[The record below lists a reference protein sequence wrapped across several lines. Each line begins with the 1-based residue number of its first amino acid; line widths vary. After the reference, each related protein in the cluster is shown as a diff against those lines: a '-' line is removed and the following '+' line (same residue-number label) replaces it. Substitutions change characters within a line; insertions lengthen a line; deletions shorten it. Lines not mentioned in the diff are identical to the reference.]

1 MKPSG
6 QYTILVANRG
16 TGSVHRATVPV
27 RPIAIAICVVLA
39 TPILIGMGAA
49 WKAYSNGTNLRASQE
64 TLELENENYRQATDA
79 LASQIGELQ
88 LAIADLGDRSDL
100 DPNLARAMDR
110 LPAIVKAGATGG
122 AAPAARSTTT
132 GRSQSDPGY
141 ARTLQA
147 LASPDDTFG
156 LLRVLLEGL
165 DSRLT
170 VVSHAV
176 EQRNALADATPSMWP
191 SIGWLS
197 STMGMRKD
205 PITGN
210 AEYHSGLDIATER
223 GTPVFATAAGTVK
236 HVGRRGNYGNLIV
249 IDHGFGLETRYGHL
263 LKYLVTPGSKV
274 SRGDVIAQVGA
285 TGRATGYHLHY
296 EVVANGRMINP
307 LTLLTQK
314 PLTR

>member
-1 MKPSG
+1 
-6 QYTILVANRG
+6 VANRN
-16 TGSVHRATVPV
+16 TGSVHRATVPA
-27 RPIAIAICVVLA
+27 RPLAIAICVMLA

-49 WKAYSNGTNLRASQE
+49 WKAHSNGAGLRASQQ
-64 TLELENENYRQATDA
+64 TLELENENYRQASDA
-79 LASQIGELQ
+79 LSSQIGELQ
-88 LAIADLGDRSDL
+88 RAIADLGERSDL

-110 LPAIVKAGATGG
+110 LPAIVKASAMGG
-122 AAPAARSTTT
+122 AMPAVRPTSTQ
-132 GRSQSDPGY
+132 GAQQDQSF
-141 ARTLQA
+141 ARTLSA

-165 DSRLT
+165 NSRLT
-170 VVSHAV
+170 MVSHAL

-205 PITGN
+205 PITGGAN
-210 AEYHSGLDIATER
+210 YHSGLDIASER
-223 GTPVFATAAGTVK
+223 GNPVFATAAGTVK
-236 HVGRRGNYGNLIV
+236 HAGRKGAYGNLVV

-263 LKYLVTPGSKV
+263 LKFLVTPGAKV
-274 SRGDVIAQVGA
+274 NRGDVIAQVGA

-296 EVVANGRMINP
+296 EVVANGRLINP